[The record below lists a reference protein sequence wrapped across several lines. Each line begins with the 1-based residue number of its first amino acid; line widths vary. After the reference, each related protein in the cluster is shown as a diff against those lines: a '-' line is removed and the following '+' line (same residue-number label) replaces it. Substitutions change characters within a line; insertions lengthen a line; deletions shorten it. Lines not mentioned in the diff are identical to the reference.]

1 MGGIDHKINAA
12 TITSR
17 PKINHSGPSTEKER
31 IISGLHAP
39 EVKAIIK
46 NDREEARAG
55 TEVFNVA
62 MTVTSNPEF
71 NFTVGRDGKP
81 HERVA
86 NARATTG
93 RGRGKRTKNLPRVT
107 NKNLQRPLEAHA
119 DVGKQL
125 KQVGGPKR
133 KCSSNNTKAAE
144 GTEKKRSMEVKT
156 ETLCEI
162 MNEVQTGGKQK
173 SGRDM
178 TTWAA
183 TYLAEY
189 STAVETPCVSV
200 PIEVLKGVWAP
211 PPSPLFKGSL

>member
-1 MGGIDHKINAA
+1 MDLIESPVSSHMETDEHSGGAVNGGEKTVDGGVLSQQQNLEALMGGIDHNINVA
-12 TITSR
+12 TITLR

-81 HERVA
+81 YERVA

-93 RGRGKRTKNLPRVT
+93 RGRGKHTKNLPRVT

-133 KCSSNNTKAAE
+133 KCSSNNTKATE
-144 GTEKKRSMEVKT
+144 GTEKKMRTEVET
-156 ETLCEI
+156 ETL
-162 MNEVQTGGKQK
+162 
-173 SGRDM
+173 
-178 TTWAA
+178 
-183 TYLAEY
+183 
-189 STAVETPCVSV
+189 
-200 PIEVLKGVWAP
+200 
-211 PPSPLFKGSL
+211 